1 MLMLMIG
8 VEGEGSHV
16 QRVSV
21 SFDSQ
26 LTSLVDATQAS
37 DPLNFCDNC
46 YIRVPSYR
54 EIALRYFHQGVA
66 VLNKINYF

>member
-1 MLMLMIG
+1 MLMLMLMIG

-46 YIRVPSYR
+46 YIRVPSSR
-54 EIALRYFHQGVA
+54 
-66 VLNKINYF
+66 